1 MSLKSSSAI
10 AAATLNTGAAST
22 TKTSKVFT
30 LPLETFTI
38 DYGESVKG
46 DQPKVILS
54 LAEPVKGIGTI
65 QIFAPKFRVVGGR
78 LTKLSYDDQ
87 LQYLAE
93 HFEPGKTITGAEYQE
108 GLYFKQYEIGGPNY
122 EIIETHNALDAL
134 ETTGANS
141 SVMVFGA
148 ANTKMSRKDTETA
161 TNMAKGNYSKV
172 AVQSGGVMDILK
184 GIFK

>member
-1 MSLKSSSAI
+1 MALLKSST
-10 AAATLNTGAAST
+10 AATVNSTLNTTST
-22 TKTSKVFT
+22 GKKSKVFT

-65 QIFAPKFRVVGGR
+65 QIFAPKFRVIDNK

-93 HFEPGKTITGAEYQE
+93 HFEPGKTITGAEFQE
-108 GLYFKQYEIGGPNY
+108 GLYFKRYEVDGPNY
-122 EIIETHNALDAL
+122 EIIETQNAIDAMK
-134 ETTGANS
+134 TTNTNS
-141 SVMVFGA
+141 SVMEFGA
-148 ANTKMSRKDTETA
+148 ANTKMSRKDVETA
-161 TNMAKGNYSKV
+161 TSLSRGNYGKV

-184 GIFK
+184 GIFS